1 MLGSCHFHTKKL
13 LMFKNFVS
21 LLFLFN
27 CLIFSPKVYSYPRSR
42 IETSN
47 RMRRYFSNHQTV
59 RQYSQWEMLHAYDV
73 FNILKKIKVRDPDFN
88 GNWIPPFS
96 SLTDFLVKI
105 DERFHVTFKTPF
117 LEQVEKESQSSPF
130 NISQY
135 SRSSEDGY
143 LSIAP

>member
-1 MLGSCHFHTKKL
+1 
-13 LMFKNFVS
+13 
-21 LLFLFN
+21 
-27 CLIFSPKVYSYPRSR
+27 
-42 IETSN
+42 
-47 RMRRYFSNHQTV
+47 
-59 RQYSQWEMLHAYDV
+59 MLHAYDV